1 MARQIESRFKI
12 SGTLIAESPLH
23 IGGKGG
29 DPLIDLSLALNGR
42 GEYYIAGTSLAG
54 ALRNWMQDCFQ
65 DKERLIDKLW
75 GFSEKENNED
85 SNRGHA
91 SFVLVEDSIIKLPQ
105 GATVEIRDGVGID
118 REWGTAA
125 NQIKYDRAIIPRGAS
140 FALDLTLEI
149 PRANQEGYEID
160 ADDAD
165 SVNKAIGTLLAT
177 LSAGEIK
184 LGAAKTR
191 GLGKV
196 KLAPGY
202 SVNKHDVITPEGIIA
217 FLKEKSENNKK
228 PENNYELSHESVTI
242 PQLTITIKWKPVGAL
257 MVKTEQDGIAVDILP
272 LVSSINQNVAFVL
285 PGSSIKGAL
294 RTQAERIV
302 RTVCRINMTNVQ
314 EGIKRFNQQL
324 QEIPLVETI
333 FGVAAR
339 KQEINRNGKL
349 KLGLGALSID
359 DCYAE
364 NNHMSYDK
372 WSKITSAPDMDE
384 HDWRNLKSVPVEQQ
398 KTHLHK
404 ALDEANLTTTQ
415 QAYHVAVDR
424 WTGGAADKFLYSN
437 LEPFG
442 IKWEDICL
450 TLNFNR
456 IPENEQT
463 ATIALLLIT
472 LRDLHAGRIPLGY
485 GVNRGMGTI
494 QVEKISFQAKNLP
507 KPLDLFNDKNT
518 EINFSP
524 EGQLQQFDSNL
535 LTELE
540 KSWRVW
546 IECNNHNK
554 G

>member
-1 MARQIESRFKI
+1 
-12 SGTLIAESPLH
+12 
-23 IGGKGG
+23 
-29 DPLIDLSLALNGR
+29 
-42 GEYYIAGTSLAG
+42 
-54 ALRNWMQDCFQ
+54 
-65 DKERLIDKLW
+65 
-75 GFSEKENNED
+75 
-85 SNRGHA
+85 
-91 SFVLVEDSIIKLPQ
+91 
-105 GATVEIRDGVGID
+105 VGID

-149 PRANQEGYEID
+149 PRADQEGYEID
-160 ADDAD
+160 AD
-165 SVNKAIGTLLAT
+165 SVNKAVGTLLAT

-202 SVNKHDVITPEGIIA
+202 SVNKHNVITPEGIIA

-228 PENNYELSHESVTI
+228 PENNYELSHESVAI
-242 PQLTITIKWKPVGAL
+242 PKLTITIKWKPVGAL

-272 LVSSINQNVAFVL
+272 LVSSINQTVAFVS

-384 HDWRNLKSVPVEQQ
+384 HDWRNFASVPVEQQ
-398 KTHLHK
+398 KTHLRK

-437 LEPFG
+437 LELFG
-442 IKWEDICL
+442 IQWEDICL

-472 LRDLHAGRIPLGY
+472 LRDLDAGRIPLGY

-494 QVEKISFQAKNLP
+494 QVEKISFEARNLP
-507 KPLDLFNDKNT
+507 KPLDLWNDRNT
-518 EINFSP
+518 EISFSP

-535 LTELE
+535 LAELE